1 MTLRGQHFNIEDF
14 DADDTPDATA
24 PAQSFNPFN
33 FIADVQERAPT
44 AAPTPPQ
51 PPVFKN
57 SQAGFPAHRKRDVQS
72 RFKKSR
78 QQDVAPSTPAP
89 SQFGS
94 DGVANN
100 DDDFLTSEKRRIDE
114 ENRQR
119 IATMSPEEIEEERK
133 ELLESLDPSLIQR
146 LLSRA
151 TIEEG
156 GSNEDFP
163 GLEQK
168 QDKSKPEATSKS
180 EATKPRKTVKFAE
193 VDAGADDI
201 AKSAGATQNT
211 QAASKEQ
218 GKHEHSGHDAAAQ
231 VALPTDSTI
240 HFPRPPQP
248 PSLDPSDPN
257 FLEDLHEKYF
267 PDLPADPEK
276 LEWMTS
282 APSDAYSASQSSLD
296 PKDIRFAFTGALI
309 PPSLAAE
316 IPVTQGLHHHGNAP
330 DAAGYT
336 IPELAMLARSSVPAQ
351 RCVAFQTL
359 GRILYRLGKGE
370 FGNPG
375 DGGSGTVGAEDTL
388 GELARGLWHEVEK
401 ESVIEVCVAESEGR
415 SIAGGKHQSAKSYA
429 TEAVW
434 FWQQGG
440 GRRWKAA

>member
-1 MTLRGQHFNIEDF
+1 MTLRGQHFSIDDF
-14 DADDTPDATA
+14 DAQNSPEVASA
-24 PAQSFNPFN
+24 PQVFNPFN
-33 FIADVQERAPT
+33 FVADVQERKPT

-51 PPVFKN
+51 PPAFKN
-57 SQAGFPAHRKRDVQS
+57 SPSGFPAHRKRNVQS
-72 RFKKSR
+72 KFKKSR
-78 QQDVAPSTPAP
+78 QQDAEPVAPTPQP
-89 SQFGS
+89 QSNVL
-94 DGVANN
+94 DDD
-100 DDDFLTSEKRRIDE
+100 DDDFMTTERRRIDE

-119 IATMSPEEIEEERK
+119 IAEMSPEEIEEERR
-133 ELLESLDPSLIQR
+133 ELLSSLDPSLIQR
-146 LLSRA
+146 LLARA

-163 GLEQK
+163 GLQEKVDETK
-168 QDKSKPEATSKS
+168 QEVKIKPDVA
-180 EATKPRKTVKFAE
+180 KPRKSVKFAE
-193 VDAGADDI
+193 VEDDSADAKVGHATRSANETSTKQHKHDDP
-201 AKSAGATQNT
+201 G
-211 QAASKEQ
+211 
-218 GKHEHSGHDAAAQ
+218 HEAAAE
-231 VALPTDSTI
+231 VALPTDSSI

-282 APSDAYSASQSSLD
+282 TPSNAYSASQTSLD

-316 IPVTQGLHHHGNAP
+316 IPVTLGLHHHGDAP

-370 FGNPG
+370 FGDPG
-375 DGGSGTVGAEDTL
+375 EEGQNTVGAEDTL
-388 GELARGLWHEVEK
+388 GELARGLWFEVKK
-401 ESVIEVCVAESEGR
+401 ESVLEICLAESEGR
-415 SIAGGKHQSAKSYA
+415 GAAGGRHMGAKAYA

-434 FWQQGG
+434 LWQQGG
-440 GRRWKAA
+440 GRRWKAE